1 MITALA
7 AILDN
12 AHPWQA
18 LFQRGPH
25 VCEHRGRDVG
35 VTDQVVRCTDQFLS
49 GKPADLDESVVTVGD
64 HALGIGGGNQPLLSR
79 EGPLALCNWLVVTH
93 GFFNPQGF
101 QVLYR
106 QGWRIVEII
115 FR

>member
-1 MITALA
+1 
-7 AILDN
+7 
-12 AHPWQA
+12 
-18 LFQRGPH
+18 
-25 VCEHRGRDVG
+25 
-35 VTDQVVRCTDQFLS
+35 
-49 GKPADLDESVVTVGD
+49 
-64 HALGIGGGNQPLLSR
+64 LLSR

-106 QGWRIVEII
+106 QGRRVVEII

>member
-1 MITALA
+1 MITGLA

-18 LFQRGPH
+18 LFQRVPH

-79 EGPLALCNWLVVTH
+79 EGPLALCSGLVVTH

-101 QVLYR
+101 QELSAAS
-106 QGWRIVEII
+106 RI
-115 FR
+115 